1 MLINDNSYKLF
12 IHIMLFISVVQ
23 NFAKVIENI
32 CDGVLCKKS
41 QVAT

>member
-12 IHIMLFISVVQ
+12 IQIMLF
-23 NFAKVIENI
+23 KVLHRTLQKSLESI

-41 QVAT
+41 QAAT